1 MEVYG
6 QFASVYDLFMNE
18 VDYDAWAKQAE
29 KLWQRAGFRPKR
41 LLEMGCGTGNIT
53 LPLAQKGYEMTG
65 VDLSEEM
72 LTQAEEKARKAGL
85 SVDFYC
91 QDMCEMDVPVEA
103 DGVLCLCDGLNYLT
117 EPEEVQEAFFA
128 AAEHLKDGGFFLFD
142 LNTAQK
148 FRQMLGNK
156 TYTQLEDAAAYIW
169 ENDFD
174 EETQINTYDVT
185 FFVKKENG
193 LYERVEEIHQEKA
206 YDLFVIEIMLQNAG
220 FRLLS
225 VTDDQTDE
233 PGSDESFRWTILAA
247 KEEWEDE
254 GDE

>member
-1 MEVYG
+1 
-6 QFASVYDLFMNE
+6 
-18 VDYDAWAKQAE
+18 
-29 KLWQRAGFRPKR
+29 
-41 LLEMGCGTGNIT
+41 
-53 LPLAQKGYEMTG
+53 
-65 VDLSEEM
+65 
-72 LTQAEEKARKAGL
+72 
-85 SVDFYC
+85 
-91 QDMCEMDVPVEA
+91 MDVPVEA

>member
-18 VDYDAWAKQAE
+18 VDYDAWAAQAE
-29 KLWQRAGFRPKR
+29 ALWQKAGFAPKT
-41 LLEMGCGTGNIT
+41 LLEMGCSTENIT
-53 LPLAQKGYEMTG
+53 MPLAKKGFAMTG
-65 VDLSEEM
+65 VDLSEDM
-72 LTQAEEKARKAGL
+72 RAQAEKKAQQAGV

-91 QDMCEMDVPVEA
+91 QDMCQMDVPVAA
-103 DGVLCLCDGLNYLT
+103 DGVLCLCDGLNYLL
-117 EPEEVQEAFFA
+117 EPEDMQEAFFA

-156 TYTQLEDAAAYIW
+156 TYAQLEDRAAYIW

-185 FFVKKENG
+185 FFLEEPNG
-193 LYERVEEIHQEKA
+193 LYRRVEEVHQERA

-225 VTDDQTDE
+225 VTDGQTEE
-233 PGSDESFRWTILAA
+233 PGSNESFRWTILAA
-247 KEEWEDE
+247 KKDWEDE